1 MSLVSL
7 ATFKEYLPEVQGS
20 GSDTELQNL
29 LDRVESAIAEYIGF
43 PKYFDDGFIAP
54 QLSSR
59 SYTLYIDSP
68 FSDIPYMLPLPI
80 RPVNS
85 ITSWHS
91 DVERL
96 YGSDTEI
103 GSSEYDLDNVLGR
116 LYLKTTSSKTIES
129 GIRANKVVLNAGW
142 DTAPEDLEHAICVYA
157 SSLQR
162 GKQSQ
167 GKDSTTQRDVT
178 VKFST
183 RRMPQEVK
191 DLLYPFRVYRRMM

>member
-7 ATFKEYLPEVQGS
+7 ATFKEYLPEIQGS

-29 LDRVESAIAEYIGF
+29 LDRVESACAAYIGF
-43 PKYFDDGFIAP
+43 PDYIDDRYKAP

-68 FSDIPYMLPLPI
+68 FTEIPYMLPLPI
-80 RPVNS
+80 RPIVS

-103 GSSEYDLDNVLGR
+103 DSTQYDIDYALGR
-116 LYLKTTSSKTIES
+116 LYLKSTSSKTIES
-129 GIRANKVVLNAGW
+129 GIRANKVVLTAGFEA
-142 DTAPEDLEHAICVYA
+142 APNDLEHAVCVYA

-183 RRMPQEVK
+183 RSMPQEVK
-191 DLLYPFRVYRRMM
+191 DILYTYRVYRRLL

>member
-7 ATFKEYLPEVQGS
+7 ATFKEYLPEIQGS

-43 PKYFDDGFIAP
+43 PAYFDGSYIAP
-54 QLSSR
+54 QLSAR

-68 FSDIPYMLPLPI
+68 FNDIPYMLPLPI

-103 GSSEYDLDNVLGR
+103 ASSEYDLDNVLGR
-116 LYLKTTSSKTIES
+116 LYLKTTSSETIEA

-142 DTAPEDLEHAICVYA
+142 STAPEDLEHAICVYA
-157 SSLQR
+157 SALQR

-167 GKDSTTQRDVT
+167 GKDSTTQRNVT

-183 RRMPQEVK
+183 RTMPQEVK